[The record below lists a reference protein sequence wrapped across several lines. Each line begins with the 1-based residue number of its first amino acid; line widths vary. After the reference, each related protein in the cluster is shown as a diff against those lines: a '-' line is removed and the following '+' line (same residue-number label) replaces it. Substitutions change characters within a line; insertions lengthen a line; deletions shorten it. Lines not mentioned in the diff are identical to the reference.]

1 MKESVETITQC
12 EIEQRQQQSQQLQ
25 NQKNDFKN
33 FNNSVNKIQRKNI
46 DIPHI
51 NKLPVKDVLKK
62 IISSRDI
69 NNNDSE
75 AEHENAFFVADLVLK
90 LLSALGTG
98 FDCASKSEIQTI
110 LDLGVDPSRIIYAN
124 PCKQAS
130 FIRFASEHKVKMMTF
145 DNVEEL
151 YKIKNFFPD
160 AQLVLRILTDD
171 SKSLCKLGLK
181 FGASLDSVELLL
193 QTAKDLDLNVIG
205 VSFHV
210 GSGCYDENAFV
221 DAVYRAKYVFDKA
234 LNYGFNFTL
243 LDVGGGFSH
252 VHQSVTLSS
261 AIDRHFPVETNV
273 RIIAEPGRYYVA
285 AAFTIATH
293 IIARRAITGNQS
305 VDKNDNVDNSHNVNG
320 NSEPNV
326 NGNSE
331 PNVNGNSEPNVNGNS
346 EPNVNGNSE
355 PNVNG
360 NSEPNVNGNSK
371 PNVNGNSE
379 PNVNGNNDH
388 EYEQNDKKEQK
399 SQSTNNVFK
408 DSSSSV
414 NVQPKVLVKDKV
426 FVFGKDFS
434 EEPHFD
440 CSIWGPTCD
449 SIDCVKKKGNLPKL
463 LQGDWLYFEEM
474 GAYTVCAASK
484 FNGFRKSTIE
494 YTTTDTDVFN
504 YLSVYR
510 EENMKGEKRGNDNHD
525 VRSDDKEEKNKRL
538 KFQ

>member
-51 NKLPVKDVLKK
+51 NELPVKDVLKK

-75 AEHENAFFVADLVLK
+75 AENENAFFVADLGEIYHQHICWKKLLPLLK

-243 LDVGGGFSH
+243 LDVGA
-252 VHQSVTLSS
+252 LSS

-293 IIARRAITGNQS
+293 IIARRAITGNQNYI
-305 VDKNDNVDNSHNVNG
+305 NDGVYGAFNCIMY
-320 NSEPNV
+320 
-326 NGNSE
+326 
-331 PNVNGNSEPNVNGNS
+331 
-346 EPNVNGNSE
+346 
-355 PNVNG
+355 
-360 NSEPNVNGNSK
+360 
-371 PNVNGNSE
+371 
-379 PNVNGNNDH
+379 DH
-388 EYEQNDKKEQK
+388 QD
-399 SQSTNNVFK
+399 
-408 DSSSSV
+408 
-414 NVQPKVLVKDKV
+414 VQPKVLVKDKV

-463 LQGDWLYFEEM
+463 VQGDWLYFEEM

>member
-75 AEHENAFFVADLVLK
+75 AEHENAFFVAD
-90 LLSALGTG
+90 LGTG

-293 IIARRAITGNQS
+293 IIARRAITGNQ
-305 VDKNDNVDNSHNVNG
+305 
-320 NSEPNV
+320 
-326 NGNSE
+326 
-331 PNVNGNSEPNVNGNS
+331 
-346 EPNVNGNSE
+346 
-355 PNVNG
+355 
-360 NSEPNVNGNSK
+360 
-371 PNVNGNSE
+371 
-379 PNVNGNNDH
+379 
-388 EYEQNDKKEQK
+388 
-399 SQSTNNVFK
+399 
-408 DSSSSV
+408 